1 MKLNGGFS
9 SISALSSDL
18 FLAISDMTLTSD
30 EVRHIAQL
38 ARLKLSD
45 AEVEK
50 FGTQLTDILQW
61 IDMLNEVDTDGV
73 EETSQVTGLENVVRE
88 DEVRPEGELPG
99 RDELLEC
106 TELPVE
112 RKQIRVP
119 SVL

>member
-1 MKLNGGFS
+1 M
-9 SISALSSDL
+9 AL
-18 FLAISDMTLTSD
+18 THD

-45 AEVEK
+45 EEVEK
-50 FGTQLTDILQW
+50 FSIQLTDILQW
-61 IDMLNEVDTDGV
+61 MELLKEVDTEGV
-73 EETSQVTGLENVVRE
+73 EETSQVTGLENVLRE
-88 DEVRPEGELPG
+88 DEVKCNLIEGDSLVR
-99 RDELLEC
+99 RDELLAC

>member
-1 MKLNGGFS
+1 M
-9 SISALSSDL
+9 AL
-18 FLAISDMTLTSD
+18 TGD

-45 AEVEK
+45 EEVNK
-50 FGTQLTDILQW
+50 FATQLTDILGW
-61 IDMLNEVDTDGV
+61 IDMLNEVDTEGV
-73 EETSQVTGLENVVRE
+73 EETSQVTGLESVMRS

-112 RKQIRVP
+112 RKQVRVP